1 MNYLLYIARVEIL
14 ISDCNAHQNGAQYVG
29 RIYYSLK
36 WPGMRYPVIVLFWGE
51 IGSVGSE
58 LFESQTPLHHG
69 GNAELNNLSV
79 EVDNLS
85 KTFVSIRRRA
95 VVIPTSKKEV
105 DALRSVSLDIPRN
118 RVYGLLGPNGAGK
131 TTLVKTLATLV
142 LPTSGTAR
150 IMSYDIL
157 QQPEYV
163 RAVIGVCQGNERSIY
178 WKLSARENLVFF
190 GKLYRMTKSEA
201 KERADELLGMM
212 GLLEKADEKA
222 EALSHGMRMK
232 IVFARAL
239 LHDPPVLLLDE
250 PTQGLDPTFATD
262 LRNHIKRELCHKTI
276 LLTTHYMHEADML
289 CDKIALINEGEI
301 KSLGTPHELKEDV
314 RNYDSLHIRVVGVPD
329 IEPIRAMSEVMSAS
343 KTSRNGYSELVVTAQ
358 DGYDLAHRILNL
370 LHEDQSLKVEH
381 FEVKE
386 PTLDDVFLKLT
397 GRRIED

>member
-1 MNYLLYIARVEIL
+1 MRDPRIVFVLGSNRVF
-14 ISDCNAHQNGAQYVG
+14 D
-29 RIYYSLK
+29 
-36 WPGMRYPVIVLFWGE
+36 
-51 IGSVGSE
+51 SE
-58 LFESQTPLHHG
+58 PFENETPLPHG
-69 GNAELNNLSV
+69 GYAELNNLTV
-79 EVDNLS
+79 EIDRLS
-85 KTFVSIRRRA
+85 KTFVSVKRRA

-105 DALRSVSLDIPRN
+105 EALKSVSLDIPRGN
-118 RVYGLLGPNGAGK
+118 VYGLLGPNGAGK

-150 IMSYDIL
+150 VLDHDIL
-157 QQPEYV
+157 KQPEYV

-190 GKLYRMTKSEA
+190 GKLYRMTQSEA
-201 KERADELLGMM
+201 KERADGLLGMM
-212 GLLEKADEKA
+212 GLLDKADEKA

-239 LHDPPVLLLDE
+239 LHDPEVLLLDE

-262 LRNHIKRELCHKTI
+262 LRNHIKRELSHKTI

-314 RNYDSLHIRVVGVPD
+314 RNYDSLHIRVVGIPD
-329 IEPIRAMSEVMSAS
+329 INPIKAMPEVMSAS
-343 KTSRNGYSELVVTAQ
+343 STSRNGHAELVVTAQ
-358 DGYDLAHRILNL
+358 DGYDLAHRILNV
-370 LHEDQSLKVEH
+370 LHEDQNLKVEH